1 MMMMMRRRNKFDDD
15 HDHKEN
21 EQDDHDDDHELL
33 KFHLPL
39 KTREFDSLQKSDRS
53 VWAAKGSRWRVGDP
67 RIGSMDSW
75 SFCLHLKNKLQT
87 TMDDT
92 IASKIFSS
100 LATWFFSNHGF
111 FIWDSHGSVLKLP
124 VTLSQTPG
132 EDSPHNLFMPS
143 AEEWHRPKNG
153 GKMGPSKGDD
163 PHF

>member
-1 MMMMMRRRNKFDDD
+1 MRTDHDMTMMMMMMMRRRNKFDDD

-100 LATWFFSNHGF
+100 LAT
-111 FIWDSHGSVLKLP
+111 
-124 VTLSQTPG
+124 
-132 EDSPHNLFMPS
+132 
-143 AEEWHRPKNG
+143 
-153 GKMGPSKGDD
+153 
-163 PHF
+163 